1 MIMFVLILAAIVP
14 LVPGQNSCQSLA
26 DNLFN
31 GNCKSFVGYFKD
43 KADYAISQS
52 DAAFKNTAA
61 GAPYPSDSCC
71 YDAKDFSN
79 LGCSCDAAVIG
90 GARQN
95 GVKENAVRIIPR
107 ATMYSRC
114 NGNQFGDATTSGGC

>member
-1 MIMFVLILAAIVP
+1 MNMIMFVLILAAIVP

-31 GNCKSFVGYFKD
+31 GNCKSFVRPCPLAVTSPHHFHAPHEEMWHLLCCAQSFEALPYELKLDPKHGPPCLTGMQVGYFKD

-61 GAPYPSDSCC
+61 GAPYPSDS
-71 YDAKDFSN
+71 
-79 LGCSCDAAVIG
+79 
-90 GARQN
+90 
-95 GVKENAVRIIPR
+95 
-107 ATMYSRC
+107 
-114 NGNQFGDATTSGGC
+114 